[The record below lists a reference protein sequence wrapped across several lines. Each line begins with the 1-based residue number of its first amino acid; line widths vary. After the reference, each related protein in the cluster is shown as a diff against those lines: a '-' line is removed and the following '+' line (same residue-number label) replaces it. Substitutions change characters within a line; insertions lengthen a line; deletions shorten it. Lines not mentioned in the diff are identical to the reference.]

1 MFKNITQLSLGL
13 VLLSVSCT
21 RQEPISQT
29 EAVITPIN
37 VITANVIQTRTMTDD
52 GVNILWND
60 GDKIGLFVA
69 NSSTAEDRKRSAV
82 FQTSLQEPSAEAVF
96 NKINDLE
103 AGLANGRYYAAYPYE
118 AISRWG
124 SQNAMDNQPAA
135 RRCYVM
141 IPANQTAAKGCWDHK
156 AGILAASSTTS
167 TFSFKHAVAYLRF
180 EVTDQT
186 GEFMSVRLSSADNT
200 KLSDPQ
206 ASVHLSAS
214 GQVSVAPSASAS
226 DYVILKSSVSDSAF
240 VQSAYYIAIMP
251 GDYSSGLTLS
261 FVNEKGLVAE
271 RSSGALTL
279 NPGEVSDWGPI
290 AALTFTEQKAP
301 LEIAT
306 VYKEKDA
313 NIGVVYWIDPD
324 NPYKGKIVS
333 PSSAS
338 PMDWS
343 DGLIWTDKIQSQED
357 GLLNYQ
363 QFNESEVYT
372 SQKERYYAL
381 KYCEDMRSRL
391 GGNWYLPA
399 SAELRTLYQ
408 TYYGLSEKP
417 SSNGTDY
424 RFENGA
430 LLPGAMAAKADFD
443 SALSQL
449 GETVTATL
457 DGDADADG
465 VCDNAGFGDANGVT
479 YWSSKVNTGG
489 AIQYVNVGV
498 YDLNNTGKVAKKA
511 YVRCVRDVDLNAS
524 VEGGDNEGGND
535 DGEGNEDEG
544 GNEGGSEDAPV
555 VDEVGSGID
564 PLNPFDVFNIPRR
577 VSLVGDSITTFEGTL
592 VTTFPNSENGG
603 AYYPTGNVT
612 SVSNQYWHKLIY
624 GKMSN
629 AVLEVNNSLRGST
642 VIWRDN
648 TAYDGADYCARVE
661 RHGLGNPDVVLIHGG
676 TNDCTK
682 HSADYAPRPGMYRAD
697 MYPGDAYSG
706 MAPSAIPAADEF
718 KAVFDAAEAADTWE
732 KIIALEDGYFIH
744 AYVKLLNMIHFK
756 HPNAKVVIIIGDA
769 LTKRA
774 MQALV
779 TIADHYKSLYG
790 YSYVDFFGQAD
801 QISKAAGAHPDDA
814 GFTYMADKIYDEV
827 GSYIDPK

>member
-1 MFKNITQLSLGL
+1 MLAFCFA
-13 VLLSVSCT
+13 LLSCAK
-21 RQEPISQT
+21 QEPQAGRTSLDY
-29 EAVITPIN
+29 
-37 VITANVIQTRTMTDD
+37 ITAVSPGTPVKTTTAD
-52 GVNILWND
+52 GVKVLWTD
-60 GDKIGLFVA
+60 SDKVGMYA
-69 NSSTAEDRKRSAV
+69 GASTAVYTTFLA
-82 FQTSLQEPSAEAVF
+82 EPSSEATF
-96 NKINDLE
+96 GRTSDISPEKAD
-103 AGLANGRYYAAYPYE
+103 GRYYAVYPSSAVAKWKLQAE
-118 AISRWG
+118 
-124 SQNAMDNQPAA
+124 DNDPAEPFCA
-135 RRCYVM
+135 VNV
-141 IPANQTAAKGCWDHK
+141 PKQQTAVCGAWDKK
-156 AGILAASSTTS
+156 AAVLVASSES
-167 TFSFKHAVAYLRF
+167 EHFAFKHAVAYLRF
-180 EVTDQT
+180 EVTEQT

-226 DYVILKSSVSDSAF
+226 DYVILKSPVSDSAF

-251 GDYSSGLTLS
+251 GNYSAGLTLS
-261 FVNEKGLVAE
+261 FVNAEGQVSE
-271 RSSGALTL
+271 RSSGAMAL
-279 NPGEVSDWGPI
+279 NPGEVSDWGAI
-290 AALTFTEQKAP
+290 AALSFTEQKAP

-313 NIGVVYWIDPD
+313 NIGVVYWVDPD

-372 SQKERYYAL
+372 GQKERYYAL
-381 KYCEDMRSRL
+381 KYCEDMRSSL

-417 SSNGTDY
+417 SGNGTDY

-430 LLPGAMAAKADFD
+430 LLTGAMAAKADFD
-443 SALSQL
+443 SALSLL
-449 GETVTATL
+449 GETLTATL

-489 AIQYVNVGV
+489 AIQYVNIGI

-511 YVRCVRDVDLNAS
+511 YVRCVRDIDLNAVS
-524 VEGGDNEGGND
+524 DDRGGKDDGDDNEDNEGAG
-535 DGEGNEDEG
+535 
-544 GNEGGSEDAPV
+544 EDAPV

-592 VTTFPNSENGG
+592 VTNFPDSENGG

-612 SVSNQYWHKLIY
+612 SVENQYWHKLIY
-624 GKMSN
+624 KKMSN
-629 AVLEVNNSLRGST
+629 AVLEVNNSLRGSC
-642 VIWRDN
+642 VVRRD
-648 TAYDGADYCARVE
+648 THPGADYPARVQTY
-661 RHGLGNPDVVLIHGG
+661 GLGNPDVIFIHGG

-682 HSADYAPRPGMYRAD
+682 HSADYAARPGMYRAD
-697 MYPGDAYSG
+697 MYPGETYAG
-706 MAPSAIPAADEF
+706 MAPSTIPTAAEF
-718 KAVFDAAEAADTWE
+718 KAVYDAAEAATTWE
-732 KIIALEDGYFIH
+732 QIVALEDGYFVH
-744 AYVKLLNMIHFK
+744 AYVKLLNMIHYK

-774 MQALV
+774 QQALLE
-779 TIADHYKSLYG
+779 IAGHYEQLYG
-790 YSYVDFFGQAD
+790 YKCVNFFGLAD
-801 QISKAAGAHPDDA
+801 SISKASGAHPDDA
-814 GFTYMADKIYDEV
+814 GFTYMANKIYDEV
-827 GSYIDPK
+827 GDYIDPK

>member
-1 MFKNITQLSLGL
+1 MLAFCFA
-13 VLLSVSCT
+13 LLSCAK
-21 RQEPISQT
+21 QEPQ
-29 EAVITPIN
+29 AGDMDNGGTPGDGASLDY
-37 VITANVIQTRTMTDD
+37 ITAVSPGVPVKTTTAD
-52 GVNILWND
+52 GVKVLWTD
-60 GDKIGLFVA
+60 SDKVGMYA
-69 NSSTAEDRKRSAV
+69 GASTAVYTTFLS
-82 FQTSLQEPSAEAVF
+82 EPSSQATFGRTSDVSPIKA
-96 NKINDLE
+96 D
-103 AGLANGRYYAAYPYE
+103 GRYYAVYPSSAVAKWRLQAE
-118 AISRWG
+118 
-124 SQNAMDNQPAA
+124 DNDPAA
-135 RRCYVM
+135 PFCAVNV
-141 IPANQTAAKGCWDHK
+141 PKQQTAVCGAWDKK
-156 AGILAASSTTS
+156 AAVLVATS
-167 TFSFKHAVAYLRF
+167 ETDSFAFKHAVSYLRF

-186 GEFMSVRLSSADNT
+186 GEFVSVRLASTDGK

-206 ASVHLSAS
+206 ASVQFAGE
-214 GQVSVAPSASAS
+214 GQVAVVPSASAS
-226 DYVILKSSVSDSAF
+226 NYVTLRNAVSDSTFAKG
-240 VQSAYYIAIMP
+240 VYYIGILP
-251 GDYSSGLTLS
+251 GDYAGLALS
-261 FVNEKGLVAE
+261 FINAEGLVAVKT
-271 RSSGALTL
+271 SGTASLKA
-279 NPGEVSDWGPI
+279 GEVSDWGQI
-290 AALTFTEQKAP
+290 SDLNFTEQKTP

-333 PSSAS
+333 PSSTS
-338 PMDWS
+338 SMDWS
-343 DGLIWTDKIQSQED
+343 DGLIWTEKIQSQD
-357 GLLNYQ
+357 NGLLNYQ
-363 QFNESEVYT
+363 QFNDSEVYT
-372 SQKERYYAL
+372 GQKERFYAL
-381 KYCEDMRSRL
+381 KYCEDMRSKL

-399 SAELRTLYQ
+399 SAELRTLFKV
-408 TYYGLSEKP
+408 YYGLSELP
-417 SSNGTDY
+417 STNGTDY
-424 RFENGA
+424 RFEGA
-430 LLPGAMAAKADFD
+430 ELLQSAMAAKADFD

-465 VCDNAGFGDANGVT
+465 VCDNNGFGDVNGVT

-489 AIQYVNVGV
+489 AIQYVNIGV

-535 DGEGNEDEG
+535 DGEGNEGNEG
-544 GNEGGSEDAPV
+544 GNEGAGEDAPV

-564 PLNPFDVFNIPRR
+564 PLNPFDVFNIPKK

-592 VTTFPNSENGG
+592 VTNFPNSENGG

-682 HSADYAPRPGMYRAD
+682 HSQDYAPRPGMYRAD

-706 MAPSAIPAADEF
+706 MAPASIPTAAEF
-718 KAVFDAAEAADTWE
+718 KSVFDAAEAADTWE

-790 YSYVDFFGQAD
+790 YRYVDFFGQAD

-814 GFTYMADKIYDEV
+814 GFTYMANKIYDEV